1 MITVENQLF
10 SLHTRHTSYL
20 FRVMETGHLEH
31 LYYGRKIHPAID
43 GLMEQHAFAPGNTN
57 IYRSEERRVGKE
69 CRSRWSPY
77 H

>member
-43 GLMEQHAFAPGNTN
+43 GLMEQHAFAPAIPIFMTVN
-57 IYRSEERRVGKE
+57 ICSF
-69 CRSRWSPY
+69 P
-77 H
+77 

>member
-31 LYYGRKIHPAID
+31 LSYGNTQNVGGTGTSIYTKKKYGYRCEVYRYGKND
-43 GLMEQHAFAPGNTN
+43 FKYLMEM
-57 IYRSEERRVGKE
+57 K
-69 CRSRWSPY
+69 
-77 H
+77 